1 MKSVGSRELKNRLGR
16 YLRRVASGEELLITD
31 RGKPV
36 ARLTSARHEQKQ
48 PPKSDELLRELAA
61 EGHIRLATKPF
72 RRRKPPVNRGKSLS
86 RILLDDRG

>member
-36 ARLTSARHEQKQ
+36 ACLVSAPRASND
-48 PPKSDELLRELAA
+48 PPKPDEVLRKLAA

-72 RRRKPPVNRGKSLS
+72 RRRKPPLNRGKSLS
-86 RILLDDRG
+86 RVLLDDRD

>member
-1 MKSVGSRELKNRLGR
+1 MKRVGSRELKNRLGR

-36 ARLTSARHEQKQ
+36 ARLTSVRRSSREPAE
-48 PPKSDELLRELAA
+48 PDEWLRQLAA

-72 RRRKPPVNRGKSLS
+72 RPRKPPLNRGKSLS
-86 RILLDDRG
+86 RILIRDRG